1 MPKRLTSLLAGAALL
16 ASVPAAAQVDLRAAR
31 ESLRAADA
39 TVSASTQARGIRDGL
54 LPYLADS
61 AHVLAPGATLAR
73 GREQAA
79 AALVSGPAAGA
90 RLRWEPIRLDVS
102 ADGRSGYSYGAGTRT
117 AADGA
122 TVNARYIAY
131 WRREGDA
138 WKVAAFMFN
147 ANPQPVT
154 PPPARFFPEP
164 PATGS
169 VPAGVDVAAALEG
182 AMQADR
188 DFAALSMAQNPG
200 AAFQAFA
207 APDGAMLGGEYGP
220 QAIGA
225 AFAGAGG
232 TLEWGP
238 VGGAASAAGDLA
250 YTVGIAVRRGEDGR
264 PLGYT
269 KYLSIW
275 RRQPDGEWRWVVDG
289 GNARPADPSP
299 GGA

>member
-1 MPKRLTSLLAGAALL
+1 MFKMTILAAGAALV
-16 ASVPAAAQVDLRAAR
+16 ASVPARAQVGLRAAR

-39 TVSASTQARGIRDGL
+39 AVSASTDARGVRDGL
-54 LPYLADS
+54 LPYLADD
-61 AHVLAPGATLAR
+61 AHVLVPGTTLAQ
-73 GREQAA
+73 GRQAA
-79 AALVSGPAAGA
+79 ADALVFGPAAGA

-122 TVNARYIAY
+122 EVHARYIAY
-131 WRREGDA
+131 WRREGEG

-147 ANPQPVT
+147 ANPRPVT
-154 PPPARFFPEP
+154 PPPAGFFPA
-164 PATGS
+164 PAETGS

-182 AMQADR
+182 ARQADR
-188 DFAALSMAQNPG
+188 DFAAHAMAHGMG

-207 APDGAMLGGEYGP
+207 APDGAMLAGEYGP
-220 QAIGA
+220 EAIGA
-225 AFAGAGG
+225 AFGGAAG

-238 VGGAASAAGDLA
+238 TGGAAAAAGDLA
-250 YTVGIAVRRGEDGR
+250 YTVGTAVRRGPDGQ

-275 RRQPDGEWRWVVDG
+275 RRQPGGEWRWVVDG
-289 GNARPADPSP
+289 GNPRPADPP
-299 GGA
+299 AR

>member
-1 MPKRLTSLLAGAALL
+1 MLKMTTLVAGAALL
-16 ASVPAAAQVDLRAAR
+16 ASVPAGAQVDLRAAR
-31 ESLRAADA
+31 ESLRAADRA
-39 TVSASTQARGIRDGL
+39 VSESTQARGIRDGL

-61 AHVLAPGATLAR
+61 AHVLAPGTTLAR

-79 AALVSGPAAGA
+79 EALVFGPAAGA

-122 TVNARYIAY
+122 EVHARYIAY
-131 WRREGDA
+131 WRRGGDG
-138 WKVAAFMFN
+138 WKLAAFMFN
-147 ANPQPVT
+147 ASPQPVT
-154 PPPARFFPEP
+154 PPPAGFFPAP

-169 VPAGVDVAAALEG
+169 VPANVDVAAALE
-182 AMQADR
+182 AARQADR
-188 DFAALSMAQNPG
+188 DFAAFAAARNVG
-200 AAFQAFA
+200 AAFQAYA
-207 APDGAMLGGEYGP
+207 APDGAMLAGEYGP

-225 AFAGAGG
+225 AFAGGRG

-238 VGGAASAAGDLA
+238 TGGAASAAGDLA
-250 YTVGIAVRRGEDGR
+250 YTVGTAVRRGEDGI

-275 RRQPDGEWRWVVDG
+275 RLQPNGEWKWVVDG
-289 GNARPADPSP
+289 GNARPADEP
-299 GGA
+299 GR

>member
-1 MPKRLTSLLAGAALL
+1 MLKMTIVLAGVALL
-16 ASVPAAAQVDLRAAR
+16 ASVPAGAQVDLRAAR
-31 ESLRAADA
+31 ESLRAADRA
-39 TVSASTQARGIRDGL
+39 VSASTQARGIRDGL

-61 AHVLAPGATLAR
+61 AHVLVPGTTLAR

-79 AALVSGPAAGA
+79 EALVFGAAAGA

-122 TVNARYIAY
+122 EVHARYIAY
-131 WRREGDA
+131 WQREGDA
-138 WKVAAFMFN
+138 WKLAAFMFN

-154 PPPARFFPEP
+154 PPPTGFFPEP

-169 VPAGVDVAAALEG
+169 VPANVDVAAAVEG
-182 AMQADR
+182 ARQADR
-188 DFAALSMAQNPG
+188 DFAALAAAQNVG
-200 AAFQAFA
+200 AAFQAYA

-220 QAIGA
+220 EAIGA
-225 AFAGAGG
+225 AFAGGRG

-238 VGGAASAAGDLA
+238 TGGAASAAGDLA
-250 YTVGIAVRRGEDGR
+250 YTVGTAVRRGEDGS

-275 RRQPDGEWRWVVDG
+275 RRQPNGEWKWVVDG
-289 GNARPADPSP
+289 GNQRPADGP
-299 GGA
+299 GR